1 MVEIRVVIIT
11 KVVDGA
17 GGGGGGGGPTIVVTM
32 TDGPALVLDERARVR
47 VA

>member
-1 MVEIRVVIIT
+1 MIT
-11 KVVDGA
+11 KVVDGG

-32 TDGPALVLDERARVR
+32 TDGPARVLDERGRVR

>member
-17 GGGGGGGGPTIVVTM
+17 GGGGGGGPTIVVTM